1 MPVSDQCGSV
11 DGTMTSRLLSYLA
24 EYRADKRIADGLT
37 LDDADLGADDIRA
50 AADDNK
56 VGAHDSKV
64 GADNSKVSADESSMD
79 AEDSV
84 DDPDEKKPPPSHI
97 VIVSNVSELLE
108 FKTFSMET
116 STDLLGDVMD
126 AFDEIEDRSCEFACV
141 EF

>member
-1 MPVSDQCGSV
+1 
-11 DGTMTSRLLSYLA
+11 MTSRLLSYLA